1 MSGSRPRAMLE
12 PGDDVLPRL
21 RDLVMRCPCAVL
33 EGIRWSVVC
42 KVYTDRYEGGPISAS
57 TLDAAKSS
65 LADLVVFDDNAQG
78 LAPRGTGMCT
88 NHIMAMISR
97 RPLILRFGQCLLMI
111 AVLLFQQA
119 WVENFLGHFGQISRC
134 ARRAM
139 PPSPSDM
146 PTVEELDDSY
156 PDLGRREVAILA
168 KGENWAVVYNP
179 SGAAAHWHRDFSEKE
194 GFTLLGRAK
203 RTLRRKLHLVGRLDR
218 SVSGLSLLA
227 FDPETAEALQS
238 VNASKVYYALCR
250 NSGEAFFDQG
260 RFAITRPLRDKK
272 PFGKKHGDGMKE
284 SHTDVEVLFGGKDP
298 NGCLIRA
305 EPKTGRYHQIRRHLR
320 NISLPILGDG
330 YCKRKTREYYES
342 FGIQLPRRVL
352 LHLYSIRVPATGK
365 TPELY
370 VTCPLPPNFQRFIR
384 HSACFIR

>member
-1 MSGSRPRAMLE
+1 
-12 PGDDVLPRL
+12 
-21 RDLVMRCPCAVL
+21 
-33 EGIRWSVVC
+33 
-42 KVYTDRYEGGPISAS
+42 
-57 TLDAAKSS
+57 
-65 LADLVVFDDNAQG
+65 
-78 LAPRGTGMCT
+78 
-88 NHIMAMISR
+88 
-97 RPLILRFGQCLLMI
+97 
-111 AVLLFQQA
+111 
-119 WVENFLGHFGQISRC
+119 
-134 ARRAM
+134 M

-203 RTLRRKLHLVGRLDR
+203 RTLRRKLHLVGRLER

-370 VTCPLPPNFQRFIR
+370 VTCPLPPKFQRFIR
-384 HSACFIR
+384 DSFPSWAAKAEAALPELFAAPKVRLPPMAASQVLERQRQHARPPSSPWLRFKDWLRRRFPSRRKEAASLARHW